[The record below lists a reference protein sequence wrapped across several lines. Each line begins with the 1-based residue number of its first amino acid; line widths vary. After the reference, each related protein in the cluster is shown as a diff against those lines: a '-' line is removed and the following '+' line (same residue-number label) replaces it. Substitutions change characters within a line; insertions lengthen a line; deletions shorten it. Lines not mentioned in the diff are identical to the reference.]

1 MHLKLEPEQQPIRL
15 KLFGATA
22 NLGRVAHG
30 KLHERSRLNERPIY
44 LRTNFF
50 ILAIA
55 QSIMHL
61 YRDYDRLVLPTTSLK
76 TAAASK
82 EAPQIAP
89 PLAQIQKRFFNILL
103 DSGLQGSVT
112 TIFGGCTYYLL
123 LRGTVWSW
131 TYAVSK
137 YFTSIPRASGPTGVS
152 DLGDMVLR
160 VAVEGV
166 VLTVLWEVSNAAFA
180 ANVAQ
185 EPLKKGQ
192 PLTADSKDPNGSLIA
207 GLKAKKEVPR
217 NFAFWELLL
226 IAQRFDLRRNSL
238 FQDIDRKGGPAWT
251 QILAVSLS
259 EVQGITKRISECQ
272 QPPSSAAASQQ
283 QQPIHYLPK
292 ISQPLK
298 QDNIFASA
306 PPPTTPFQAVQASTG
321 QAVKSI
327 GQSPG
332 ADPITPKAKKLIE
345 YGTNTLLT
353 KEQRESL
360 SQTTVKNKANSY
372 LTKTL
377 RTPLGLPFRQTF
389 RRRAT
394 AVVHGVPH
402 SALNTIIYAINALT
416 TLAVRSIK
424 EDTLGQVAKDVP
436 TIIRVFADTIRNIE
450 NFMQT
455 LSPHWT
461 DVEFDEKSSRR
472 VKEVDEV
479 TDALRS
485 GLEQLLLVFGEF
497 ADSLGLSKGELRG
510 AKELV
515 AGGGSAEKG
524 KQMEQRS

>member
-1 MHLKLEPEQQPIRL
+1 MGSR
-15 KLFGATA
+15 
-22 NLGRVAHG
+22 
-30 KLHERSRLNERPIY
+30 LHERSRLNERPIY

-50 ILAIA
+50 TLAIA
-55 QSIMHL
+55 QSIVHL
-61 YRDYDRLVLPTTSLK
+61 YRDYDRLVLPITSLK

-82 EAPQIAP
+82 EALQVAP
-89 PLAQIQKRFFNILL
+89 PLAQIQKRLFNILV
-103 DSGLQGSVT
+103 DSVLRGLVT
-112 TIFGGCTYYLL
+112 TICGGFTYYLF
-123 LRGTVWSW
+123 LRSTVWSW
-131 TYAVSK
+131 TYTFGK
-137 YFTSIPRASGPTGVS
+137 YFASIPRASGPTGVS
-152 DLGDMVLR
+152 GLGDMVLR
-160 VAVEGV
+160 VALEGV
-166 VLTVLWEVSNAAFA
+166 LLTLLWEVSNAAFA

-192 PLTADSKDPNGSLIA
+192 PLTVDSKDPNGSLIA

-217 NFAFWELLL
+217 NFAFWEFLL
-226 IAQRFDLRRNSL
+226 IAQRFDLRRKSL
-238 FQDIDRKGGPAWT
+238 LQDIDRKGGPAWT

-272 QPPSSAAASQQ
+272 QPPSSADAPQQ
-283 QQPIHYLPK
+283 QQPIHSLPK

-306 PPPTTPFQAVQASTG
+306 PPPTTPFQAVQASAG

-332 ADPITPKAKKLIE
+332 ADPVSPKAKKLIE

-353 KEQRESL
+353 KEQRDSL
-360 SQTTVKNKANSY
+360 SQTAVKNKTNSY
-372 LTKTL
+372 LIKIL

-394 AVVHGVPH
+394 AVVYGVPY

-416 TLAVRSIK
+416 TLAVRSIT

-436 TIIRVFADTIRNIE
+436 TIVRVFADTIRNIE

-455 LSPHWT
+455 LPPHWT

-472 VKEVDEV
+472 VKEVEEV
-479 TDALRS
+479 TDALKS
-485 GLEQLLLVFGEF
+485 GLEQLLLGYGEF
-497 ADSLGLSKGELRG
+497 ADSLGLSKRELRG
-510 AKELV
+510 AKDLV
-515 AGGGSAEKG
+515 AGGGAIKG